1 MEELPIVTVSC
12 LRRRRRRKILCHL
25 AGCWNDAK
33 LPKYTELC
41 YQFYR
46 QLSLRRTLSEPA
58 LTVTRLREVSGL

>member
-1 MEELPIVTVSC
+1 MEELPILTVSC
-12 LRRRRRRKILCHL
+12 LRRRRRRKNLCHL